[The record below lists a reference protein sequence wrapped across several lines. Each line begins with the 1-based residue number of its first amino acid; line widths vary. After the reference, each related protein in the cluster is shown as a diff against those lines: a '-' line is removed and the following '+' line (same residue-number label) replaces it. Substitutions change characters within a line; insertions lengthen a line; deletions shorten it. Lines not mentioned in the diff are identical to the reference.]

1 MTSIVI
7 CKTSDEYFAEPVT
20 PGRVWLRGWNGKT
33 GRLMI
38 TLPNL
43 NNGGIHVR
51 LPSVP
56 HPDGYPSW
64 EIQKGI
70 SETGEISSD
79 LTVTP
84 SIDCQGTN
92 RWHGWLTDGVLRD
105 C

>member
-1 MTSIVI
+1 MTKIII
-7 CKTSDEYFAEPVT
+7 CKTSEEYFAEPIT
-20 PGRVWLRGWNGKT
+20 PGRVILRGWNGKT

-43 NNGGIHVR
+43 DNGGVHVR
-51 LPSVP
+51 LPNEP
-56 HPDGYPSW
+56 HPPNYPSW

-70 SETGEISSD
+70 TFEGEIKED
-79 LTVTP
+79 LTLTP

-92 RWHGWLTDGVLRD
+92 RWHGYLTDGVLKE